1 MSDSF
6 GNCPAWRYGM
16 RPISDDR
23 KLTCQTTE
31 DPALYKPQVGCCSTE
46 IEKSEELINDS
57 LLINLC
63 FIICLIII
71 AALVGFSFTKRP
83 CSHENITSV
92 TTGASANLVTQ
103 SSATTENTKSSIE
116 PIKIGII

>member
-6 GNCPAWRYGM
+6 GSCPAWRYGM

-31 DPALYKPQVGCCSTE
+31 DPTIYELPSFGSYELSYELKQ
-46 IEKSEELINDS
+46 SEELINHS

-63 FIICLIII
+63 FLIILI
-71 AALVGFSFTKRP
+71 IFVSLVGFSFTKRP
-83 CSHENITSV
+83 CSHEDITSV
-92 TTGASANLVTQ
+92 TTGASDNLVTQ
-103 SSATTENTKSSIE
+103 SSASTGNTKSSID
-116 PIKIGII
+116 P